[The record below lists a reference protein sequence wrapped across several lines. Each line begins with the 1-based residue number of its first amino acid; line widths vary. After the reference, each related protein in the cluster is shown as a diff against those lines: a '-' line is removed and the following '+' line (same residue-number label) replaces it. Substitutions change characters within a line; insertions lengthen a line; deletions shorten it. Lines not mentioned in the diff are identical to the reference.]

1 MECLPFQ
8 CIGSYFRKLQK
19 FSQPF
24 MSKSAVRGYY
34 PRVHLTEMSDIREIT
49 LNFIVLYENRL
60 NSIYILLNQQILAD
74 LTDRFAL
81 RVP

>member
-1 MECLPFQ
+1 
-8 CIGSYFRKLQK
+8 
-19 FSQPF
+19 

-34 PRVHLTEMSDIREIT
+34 PTVHLTEMSDIREIT